1 MKPVI
6 FAFLLLASSLW
17 LPAAHHQAG
26 VDGKKVKKQDAVQAE
41 ELFAQ
46 RKVLQIK
53 IELTATNL
61 STLEKEPKSYVTATL
76 TEGDTVYTEV
86 ALHLK
91 GGTGSFRPMIDRPA
105 LTLNFDK
112 FNEGQRFHGLDK
124 IHLNNSVQDPTWM
137 TETICGEM
145 FRSAGV
151 PAARTSYARV
161 ELNGRD
167 LGLYLLQEGMEKTF
181 LRCYFS
187 NPGGNLYDS
196 GAHQDIT
203 QHLERTSGTGPADQT
218 DLKAL
223 AAAANEPDL
232 AKRLARLQP
241 LLDLDRFISFVAV
254 EDLTW
259 HADGYSMR
267 KNNYRLYH
275 DPTTGLMVFIPH
287 GMDQMFGDPSGP
299 LMADWNGLVARAVLQ
314 TPEGQRRYRERA
326 AKLLDTVFKADALDA
341 RITKLAELLRP
352 TVAGPSDPAALKR
365 FDDAVAQLR
374 ERVSQRARF
383 LERELKKPGK

>member
-1 MKPVI
+1 
-6 FAFLLLASSLW
+6 
-17 LPAAHHQAG
+17 
-26 VDGKKVKKQDAVQAE
+26 
-41 ELFAQ
+41 LFAQ

-53 IELTATNL
+53 IELSATNL

-91 GGTGSFRPMIDRPA
+91 GGTGSFRPLIDRPA

-137 TETICGEM
+137 TETICGEL
-145 FRSAGV
+145 FRGAGV

-287 GMDQMFGDPSGP
+287 GMDQMFGDPNGP

-314 TPEGQRRYRERA
+314 VPEGQRRYRERA

-352 TVAGPSDPAALKR
+352 AVAGPSDPAALKR

-374 ERVSQRARF
+374 ERVSQRVRF